1 MERTKEEQQRYNI
14 NLSYRTLVGLLETN
28 FPDGACVI
36 TLDYWRD
43 YPAPGKL
50 RAEDQFVAWI
60 RSARRRL
67 GAAFPHI
74 CAMGWNEKGDR
85 YPIHRVVTA
94 LPLASGAFVAGYW
107 GYGDPK
113 VETVP
118 REGLEALARLMM
130 REALEKG
137 RVREF
142 RRRTWRSY
150 GLVRP
155 EKVGKNGKTE
165 KDHHSGEHCQD
176 DSIHGPGTQGRGA
189 GQG

>member
-1 MERTKEEQQRYNI
+1 MERTKEEWQRYNI
-14 NLSYRTLVGLLETN
+14 NLSYKTLVGLLETN
-28 FPDGACVI
+28 FPEGACVI

-50 RAEDQFVAWI
+50 RARDQFVAWK

-67 GAAFPHI
+67 GAVFPHI
-74 CAMGWNEKGDR
+74 YAMGWNEKGDR
-85 YPIHRVVTA
+85 YPIHRVITA
-94 LPLASGAFVAGYW
+94 LPVASAAFVAGYW

-130 REALEKG
+130 REELEKG

-142 RRRTWRSY
+142 RKHTWDSN

-155 EKVGKNGKTE
+155 GKAGKNGKAE

>member
-1 MERTKEEQQRYNI
+1 MARTKEEQQRYNI
-14 NLSYRTLVGLLETN
+14 NLSYKTLVGLLRTN
-28 FPDGACVI
+28 FPEGACVI

-50 RAEDQFVAWI
+50 RAKDQFVAW
-60 RSARRRL
+60 RRGARNRL
-67 GAAFPHI
+67 GGAFQHI
-74 CAMGWNEKGDR
+74 CAMGWNEKGDG
-85 YPIHRVVTA
+85 YPIHRVITA
-94 LPLASGAFVAGYW
+94 LPVTSAAFVAGYW

-118 REGLEALARLMM
+118 REGLEDLAGLIM
-130 REALEKG
+130 REAMEKG

-142 RRRTWRSY
+142 YRRTWKSH

-155 EKVGKNGKTE
+155 GKAGNNGKTE
-165 KDHHSGEHCQD
+165 KDHHSGQYRQD
-176 DSIHGPGTQGRGA
+176 DSIHGPGAEGQRT